1 MYLLK
6 LTLSQARV
14 FIALLLLIL
23 MNINC
28 TQATE
33 QKPSAKQIQVG
44 NVLYIPPQGWQKIDQ
59 PNGVVLSPSSD
70 LNKTPCFIAILPGE
84 DFQGDFRNWF
94 DNKLE
99 QLHKGS
105 KVLVKGEITET
116 TEPEGG
122 YPLIYTPLVIENDSG
137 QRSYRFYIGAHP
149 AQRAEL
155 ITYIAYSEQDF
166 QKYNPVLENFLKT
179 VDFANILDKTTS
191 NKTVA
196 KTKPAKS
203 ENALSGL
210 YVGTESRQQFNP
222 NTKLYDYIVRKVYY
236 IFSPDGRVCYA
247 LPKGGALD
255 SFDFDNP
262 KNIEPNNIGS
272 YEISNGQIQFSNA
285 GGQANPPR
293 AFTNNRN
300 FLQIGNLKLYRVEPT
315 SNLRL
320 NGAYSVRTFTN
331 TSSGNSTGGVSG
343 ENQLVF
349 GADGRFSQKGF
360 VGFAVGGGAG
370 SNRDAGTGT
379 YKINGNTLE
388 LTYSDGK
395 LIKHTFFIYPE
406 NVAEKRPG
414 LLIVDGASYL
424 LRD

>member
-1 MYLLK
+1 MYLFK
-6 LTLSQARV
+6 LNQVRV
-14 FIALLLLIL
+14 FIVLLLLIL

-33 QKPSAKQIQVG
+33 QKPSQIQVG
-44 NVLYIPPQGWQKIDQ
+44 NVLYIPPSGWQKIDQ
-59 PNGVVLSPSSD
+59 PDGVVLSPSTD

-84 DFQGDFRNWF
+84 DFQGNFRSWF

-99 QLHKGS
+99 QIHKGS
-105 KVLVKGEITET
+105 KVLVKGEVTET
-116 TEPEGG
+116 TEPEGR
-122 YPLIYTPLVIENDSG
+122 YPLIYTPLVIENESG
-137 QRSYRFYIGAHP
+137 QRSYPFYIGAHP
-149 AQRAEL
+149 AERAEL
-155 ITYIAYSEQDF
+155 ITYVAYSEEDF

-179 VDFANILDKTTS
+179 VDFANIKTTS
-191 NKTVA
+191 NKTAV

-236 IFSPDGRVCYA
+236 IFSPDGRVCYV

-255 SFDFDNP
+255 NFDFDNP
-262 KNIEPNNIGS
+262 QNVEPNNIGS

-293 AFTNNRN
+293 AFTNNRS
-300 FLQIGNLKLYRVEPT
+300 FLQIGNLKLYRVELV

-320 NGAYSVRTFTN
+320 NGTYSVRTFTN
-331 TSSGNSTGGVSG
+331 TSSGSSAGGVAG

-370 SNRDAGTGT
+370 SSRDGGTGT

-388 LTYSDGK
+388 LSYSDGK

-406 NVAEKRPG
+406 NAAEKRPG